1 MNGESFLD
9 TEYRVRR
16 PSSPLGDSLKILMV
30 ARQRPVGRCR
40 ATIKHLLRSAV
51 GAEESGKEL
60 SKERSKKM
68 EKNEIILKQKTFVR
82 KQPSLRW
89 SGLQRRMTITYALT
103 TLAAVLF
110 IEILIVT
117 TIGTLLSY
125 GPLAVNEFV
134 NGARQ
139 TARTYALAASV
150 QAGGEVL
157 DPQTTFEPNRPS
169 SIALPDDNRSGSS
182 SDAPYVSNKLKNAQI
197 ATFALLIAPDGHIL
211 ASSYPAQYPSNTP
224 AAQLL
229 PSKVHLINNALVG
242 RSGNAVDW
250 TAQGRIVSVVEPV
263 WSREK
268 KPIGAIYLQIPGL
281 SAGGLLPGFASVVVI
296 SGLFWLLVTLLVGG
310 IFGLISTRGLVRRIR
325 HLVMALMHFADGDYT
340 QRVHVSRKD
349 EVGQLEEQFNWMA
362 QQLVESTTQRQ
373 ALAGQNARMA
383 ERDRLARD
391 LHDSVKQQVFAVS
404 MQLGAALSL
413 LDQQRDVA
421 RQHLEQAESLAYEV
435 QQELTTLI
443 QELRPLALQ
452 DKELSVALQDFVKAW
467 SHQQGI
473 AVDLHISDTCM
484 LPLTI
489 EEALWRVTQE
499 AFSNIARHS
508 QATEVQLSLECAQAI
523 ATLSIKDN
531 GRGFDNTGTNTSGV
545 GLHSMQE
552 RIEALGGTFTVES
565 KVGEGTRILAQ
576 CPYVQIPASPSQQL
590 RQEAP
595 S

>member
-1 MNGESFLD
+1 M
-9 TEYRVRR
+9 
-16 PSSPLGDSLKILMV
+16 K
-30 ARQRPVGRCR
+30 
-40 ATIKHLLRSAV
+40 
-51 GAEESGKEL
+51 
-60 SKERSKKM
+60 
-68 EKNEIILKQKTFVR
+68 KNEIILKQKAFVR

-110 IEILIVT
+110 IEIVIVT
-117 TIGTLLSY
+117 TIWTFLSY
-125 GPLAVNEFV
+125 GPLADSDFMA
-134 NGARQ
+134 GASQ
-139 TARTYALAASV
+139 TARVYALLAAV
-150 QAGGEVL
+150 QARGEVL
-157 DPQTTFEPNRPS
+157 DSQTTFEPNRPS
-169 SIALPDDNRSGSS
+169 SIALPDNNRSGSS
-182 SDAPYVSNKLKNAQI
+182 SDAPYISNKLNNAQI

-211 ASSYPAQYPSNTP
+211 ASSYPAQYPSHTP
-224 AAQLL
+224 VAQFL
-229 PSKVHLINNALVG
+229 PSKVHLITNALAG
-242 RSGNAVDW
+242 ISGSTVDL
-250 TAQGRIVSVVEPV
+250 TAQGKIVSAAETV
-263 WSREK
+263 WSREQ

-281 SAGGLLPGFASVVVI
+281 SAGGLLPSFASVVVI
-296 SGLFWLLVTLLVGG
+296 SGLFWLLFTLLVGG
-310 IFGLISTRGLVRRIR
+310 LFGMITTRGLVRRLR
-325 HLVMALMHFADGDYT
+325 HLGTAIMHFTDGDYT
-340 QRVHVSRKD
+340 QRVQVSRQD

-421 RQHLEQAESLAYEV
+421 RQYLEQAESLAYEV

-452 DKELSVALQDFVKAW
+452 DKELSVALQDFVKVW
-467 SHQQGI
+467 SHQQSI
-473 AVDLHISDTCM
+473 AVDLHISDVCM

-508 QATEVQLSLECAQAI
+508 QATKVHLSLQCAQGAT
-523 ATLSIKDN
+523 TLSIEDN

-552 RIEALGGTFTVES
+552 RIEALGGTFTIES
-565 KVGEGTRILAQ
+565 KVGECTHILAR
-576 CPYVQIPASPSQQL
+576 CPYAHLLSSPSRQL
-590 RQEAP
+590 REGA
-595 S
+595 SS